1 MRRRT
6 VTILAVAVA
15 ALALGPA
22 AQVFAH
28 ADYDHSTPNAGETVT
43 TVPTQVDV
51 FFTQEVDPAGAN
63 GLNVTN
69 ADGADVDNNDATIDA
84 TDGTHMWITLQANL
98 PNGTYT
104 VAWNSTSL
112 EDGDTDEGTFTFA
125 IDAAQAEPTDEPT
138 TEPSPE
144 ATTAP
149 TGQLPTSGTGDG
161 LGGSAGPILPLLV
174 VALGGGGLLWLGA
187 TRLRRQL

>member
-6 VTILAVAVA
+6 ATILALAVA

-43 TVPTQVDV
+43 TVPSQVDV

-69 ADGADVDNNDATIDA
+69 AGGADVDNNDATVDPADA
-84 TDGTHMWITLQANL
+84 AHMTITLQANL

-104 VAWNSTSL
+104 VAWNSVSA

-125 IDAAQAEPTDEPT
+125 IDAAQAEPTDEP
-138 TEPSPE
+138 EAE